1 MNDQI
6 RSRILALREE
16 IRRHDKLYYLDA
28 KPEISDREYDH
39 LMTELKQ
46 LEADHSEFFST
57 DSPTQ
62 QVSGGL
68 LAGFEKVTHSTPML
82 SIDNTYNEQD
92 LKRFD
97 SRVKKALGNV
107 EYHYVAEP
115 KIDGS
120 AATLRYENGVL
131 VQVATRGTG
140 KIGDDITMNAR
151 SIKMIPLRLA
161 GSDVPSVVEVRGEIY
176 WARDK
181 FASYNAQRAE
191 RGEEPFKNP
200 RNGTAGTLK
209 QLNPRVVAERGLGF
223 VAHGFNEDLE
233 MPSDTVTGVMNLL
246 KCWGMPITK
255 DRWFCNDISD
265 VWQAVHHWQEISNDV
280 NYQTDG
286 MVIKIDEIA
295 LHRELGN
302 TSKYPRWCI
311 AYKYEAEWAE
321 TILRAIDYQVGRLG
335 TITPVAKFDPVELAG
350 TTVSNASLHNFD
362 QIERLDIRV
371 GDKKKKKKAGE
382 IIPQVVQV
390 VYEKRSPSLPKQ
402 RIIKR
407 CPACNSPLVR
417 DEGGVALRCAIASCP
432 AQIRERITFF
442 AGRDQMNIDSLGP
455 KIVDQL
461 VSAGLIKQFTDLYK
475 LQASQIAALDRLGE
489 RSAAKIISSIEQSKQ
504 RGLAHVLA
512 SLGIR
517 HVGNKAATILAKHF
531 GNVDALAFSGIG
543 EMQQLPEIGE
553 KIAASVFQFFRSN
566 EGREIISKL
575 KQAGVRLD
583 YIAGTGPTSDSLAGM
598 KIVVTGSLENFSR
611 KEAKEAIEAA
621 GGKSSSSVSSKTN
634 FLVVGEDPGSK
645 VDKARD
651 LGVEVIDEAEFINR
665 LNR

>member
-1 MNDQI
+1 MNDEI
-6 RSRILALREE
+6 RSRILELREE

-28 KPEISDREYDH
+28 KPEIEDREYDR

-46 LEADHSEFFST
+46 LEAEHSEFFSS

-68 LAGFEKVTHSTPML
+68 LAGFDKVTHTTPML

-92 LKRFD
+92 LQKFD
-97 SRVKKALGNV
+97 NRIRKALGNV

-115 KIDGS
+115 KIDGI
-120 AATLRYENGVL
+120 AATLRYEGGVL

-140 KIGDDITMNAR
+140 KVGDDITMNAR

-161 GSDVPSVVEVRGEIY
+161 GTDVPEVVEVRGEIY

-223 VAHGFNEDLE
+223 VAHGFNEDFDL
-233 MPSDTVTGVMNLL
+233 PGDTVATVMNQL

-255 DRWFCNDISD
+255 DRWYCNSIDE
-265 VWQAVHHWQEISNDV
+265 VWQAIHHWQEIANDV

-295 LHRELGN
+295 LHHELGN

-311 AYKYEAEWAE
+311 AYKYEAERAE
-321 TILRAIDYQVGRLG
+321 TVLRAIDYQVGRLG

-371 GDKKKKKKAGE
+371 GDTVLVEKAGE

-390 VYEKRSPSLPKQ
+390 VYEKRSPSLQKEHM
-402 RIIKR
+402 IKR

-417 DEGGVALRCAIASCP
+417 DEGGVALRCAITSCP
-432 AQIRERITFF
+432 AQMRERITFF
-442 AGRDQMNIDSLGP
+442 TGRDQMNIDSLGP

-461 VSAGLIKQFTDLYK
+461 VSAGFVKQFTDLYK
-475 LQASQIAALDRLGE
+475 LQASQIASLDRLGE
-489 RSAAKIISSIEQSKQ
+489 KSAAKIISSIEQSKQ

-517 HVGNKAATILAKHF
+517 HVGAKAANILAKHF

-553 KIAASVFQFFRSN
+553 KIAASVFQFFKSN
-566 EGREIISKL
+566 EGREIIANL

-583 YIAGTGPTSDSLAGM
+583 YVAGAGPTSDVFAG
-598 KIVVTGSLENFSR
+598 KSIVVTGSLENFSR
-611 KEAKEAIEAA
+611 KEAKQAIESA
-621 GGKSSSSVSSKTN
+621 GGKASSSVSSKTA

-645 VDKARD
+645 VDKARK
-651 LGVEVIDEAEFINR
+651 LGIEIIDEDEFVNR
-665 LNR
+665 LNA